1 MSKALKIIGLVVLGV
16 LLFMGSF
23 KLLVRHI
30 FNRQDCERFNLDN
43 IELRTGINVPPISDC
58 HCRVTDNTKLSTF
71 KLDTSV
77 VDIASYAEING
88 FEKSGELYEKSS
100 ETKNTSWHATL
111 NDDSAELSFLITYK

>member
-1 MSKALKIIGLVVLGV
+1 MSKVLKIIGLVVLGV

-30 FNRQDCERFNLDN
+30 FNRQDCERFNIDN

-58 HCRVTDNTKLSTF
+58 DCRVTDNTKLSTF

-88 FEKSGELYEKSS
+88 FDKSAFMGIFW
-100 ETKNTSWHATL
+100 N
-111 NDDSAELSFLITYK
+111 LSL